1 MDNKN
6 ADILQIKKYL
16 EGKLDTRAM
25 YELERRALDDPF
37 LMDAMEGYEAAG
49 NQNKATAEL
58 AANLHNRLQKP
69 KARIISFS
77 RLAMAASVIAVLGI
91 GGWWLMSGPVVNKAA
106 VIAQLQPD
114 NTEVAPSPLINQP
127 QIAINKDSL
136 IAFNAPR
143 KRTLIRSPR
152 RSYYNGSASNNYDVP
167 VTADE
172 TAEIASSAARDN
184 NINEVAIAT
193 ENTRA
198 KKDSVPFNEMVVV
211 AFGAQKKQEKVGAH
225 SDPLKEQI
233 MSAAKAAS
241 TTVVSATIK
250 GKVLSEDGQPLPG
263 VAVRAG
269 NNANSTFTDKDGA
282 YTLNIDSLNTNIS
295 YKYIGYRARTI
306 DAKDATT
313 SKVTLEPETMM
324 LNEVVIAKPEGTQ
337 PDAQPKY
344 GWENFQKY
352 LNANSILPNG
362 KTVSS
367 RVSFTVQ
374 TDGTLSNFEIS
385 KTDDVMAGQKAV
397 QLIKNGPEWVGSP
410 QGQPKKITVTVKF
423 HKPEK

>member
-1 MDNKN
+1 MDSRN

-37 LMDAMEGYEAAG
+37 LMDAMEGYEAVG

-69 KARIISFS
+69 KTRIISFS
-77 RLAMAASVIAVLGI
+77 TLAMAASIITVLGV
-91 GGWWLMSGPVVNKAA
+91 GGWWMFSRPEVNKAE
-106 VIAQLQPD
+106 VIGQLQPD
-114 NTEVAPSPLINQP
+114 KTEVTPSPLIKEP

-136 IAFNAPR
+136 IAFNVPR
-143 KRTLIRSPR
+143 KSAVIRSPR
-152 RSYYNGSASNNYDVP
+152 RSYYNGAPSNSYDVP

-184 NINEVAIAT
+184 NLNEVVVVT

-198 KKDSVPFNEMVVV
+198 RKDSVPFNEMVVV
-211 AFGAQKKQEKVGAH
+211 GYGIQRRQAMVGAK

-233 MSAAKAAS
+233 ASASKVAS

-250 GKVLSEDGQPLPG
+250 GKVVSEDGQPLPG
-263 VAVRAG
+263 VTVRAG
-269 NNANSTFTDKDGA
+269 NNASAAFTDKDGA
-282 YTLNIDSLNTNIS
+282 YTLKIDSLNTDIT
-295 YKYIGYRARTI
+295 YGYIGYRAQTI
-306 DAKDATT
+306 DAKNAPA
-313 SKVTLEPETMM
+313 KVTLEPETMM
-324 LNEVVIAKPEGTQ
+324 LREVAITKPGTQ

-352 LNANSILPNG
+352 LNANSVLPNG
-362 KTVSS
+362 KTGSS

-374 TDGTLSNFEIS
+374 KDGTLSNFEIN
-385 KTDDVMAGQKAV
+385 KADDDMAAQKAI

-410 QGQPKKITVTVKF
+410 QGQPKKITVTVEF
-423 HKPEK
+423 HKPEKK